1 MMNATAAAAANADN
15 ADESLDDM
23 LDEALPH
30 ACGERSV
37 EDDAAL
43 RRWLGTLF
51 EYDAASAMTAVAQLP
66 SLLEQLSVDAVGRWL
81 LTGVRLY
88 PNEPARRQRY
98 FQMLDARAVE
108 TIEREASAPS
118 LTASIPSLTLL
129 LEALSE
135 RRVHIQAQRLD
146 ALAAAPQRPILTAT
160 HLLLPADYTAL
171 DAGDPLRLFRAS
183 VAHAVAHLR
192 HSPTALPVKML
203 KPMSLAVISAVEDAR
218 VERLL
223 IRDFPGIRAWFVPL
237 LENNLQAEGLSF
249 PALISRMNYALM
261 EPSYSD
267 DNYWVNKARTL
278 FEASAAALDDYAAFR
293 EIASILANDL
303 GQMRVRFHPQQYVVP
318 APYRDDNT
326 FLWTYPDAEPPEQS
340 HDLRTESS
348 IAAVPQQRDARDTGE
363 KRWEEPE
370 TRRVQYPEWD
380 YRLGLL
386 RSPWCTVIER
396 TSQLHSYSGAPPR
409 QSSLAHLKLP
419 AHASLTRNA
428 RLRQQAEGEELD
440 LDAAIE
446 HTIDRRRGH
455 SPEHRVFTRPGTK
468 QQTMSLLLL
477 LDLSA
482 SSSERIGA
490 SGPSILDIE
499 KDAALMLARAAI
511 AAGHRIA
518 VHGFASN
525 TRECVNYYRLLDF
538 GAPLDEARET
548 AIRTAVPRYSTRMGA
563 AIRHAATMMS
573 NETVDRRAIVVITDG
588 APSDIDVYDAQYL
601 VHDAQAASMDAR
613 RAGIMTGGIAVD
625 AGSADYMRRIV
636 GREHCR
642 AVSDPHAL
650 SAQLAALYVRL
661 VQ

>member
-1 MMNATAAAAANADN
+1 MMNATIATANADR
-15 ADESLDDM
+15 ADKSLDDM
-23 LDEALPH
+23 LDEILQH

-37 EDDAAL
+37 EDNAAL

-51 EYDAASAMTAVAQLP
+51 DSDAASAMTAVTQLP
-66 SLLEQLSVDAVGRWL
+66 SLLERLSVDAVGRWL

-98 FQMLDARAVE
+98 FQMLDTRAVE
-108 TIEREASAPS
+108 TIEREASAPG
-118 LTASIPSLTLL
+118 LPASIPSLTLL

-135 RRVHIQAQRLD
+135 RRVRIQAQRFD
-146 ALAAAPQRPILTAT
+146 TLAAAPQRPILTST

-171 DAGDPLRLFRAS
+171 DADDPGRLFRAS

-192 HSPTALPVKML
+192 HSPAALPVKTL

-223 IRDFPGIRAWFVPL
+223 IRDFPGIRMWFMPL
-237 LENNLQAEGLSF
+237 LENSLQADGLSF
-249 PALISRMNYALM
+249 PALISRMNYAVM

-267 DNYWVNKARTL
+267 DNYWVNKARAL
-278 FEASAAALDDYAAFR
+278 FEARAAALDDYAAFR

-340 HDLRTESS
+340 HDLHTESS
-348 IAAVPQQRDARDTGE
+348 VAAAPQQRNARDTEE

-370 TRRVQYPEWD
+370 TQRVQYPEWD

-386 RSPWCTVIER
+386 RAPWCTVFER
-396 TSQLHSYSGAPPR
+396 TSQRHSDSGTLPR
-409 QSSLAHLKLP
+409 RSSLAKLKLP
-419 AHASLTRNA
+419 AHASLTRSA
-428 RLRQQAEGEELD
+428 RLRRQAEGEELD

-455 SPEHRVFTRPGTK
+455 SPEHRVFIRPGTK
-468 QQTMSLLLL
+468 QQPMSLLLL
-477 LDLSA
+477 FDLSA
-482 SSSERIGA
+482 SSGEPVGA
-490 SGPSILDIE
+490 SGLSILDIE
-499 KDAALMLARAAI
+499 KDAALMLAHAAI
-511 AAGHRIA
+511 DAGHRIA

-548 AIRTAVPRYSTRMGA
+548 AIRAAEPRYSTRMGA
-563 AIRHAATMMS
+563 AIRHATTLVS
-573 NETVDRRAIVVITDG
+573 SETADRRAIVVITDG

-601 VHDAQAASMDAR
+601 VHDAQAAATDAR

-642 AVSDPHAL
+642 TVSDPHAL
-650 SAQLAALYVRL
+650 STQLAALYVRL
-661 VQ
+661 AQ